1 MSSSGGPSE
10 RRISEGT
17 SENVKVFVR
26 IRPKS
31 RKEKNSGDAV
41 VVQTVD
47 SQRIGIANKQSSTT
61 FDFDGVFGCEASQE
75 EVYNQC
81 VRPYVDE
88 ILQGFSCVVFA
99 YGQTGT
105 GKTHTMQGCY
115 GEDRHNR
122 EGYGM
127 IPRVSEE
134 IFHRLESMNVEFS
147 MRASCIELYNEE
159 LKDLLYIPGSQ
170 DRPIKIQ
177 DSGDA
182 RGEVLMNVE
191 EVPVT
196 SAAQIY
202 TTLMKAMSRRVT
214 AQTGM
219 NDRSSRSHA
228 LFSLKVQIKETDPI
242 TGDQR
247 VKIGQLNLVDLAG
260 SECSSDSKSR
270 GKRAAEA
277 KNINQSLVTLGRVI
291 TALVK
296 QDGYIPYRDSKL
308 TRLLKESLGGKA
320 RTCIIATVSPCRT
333 QAKESKNTLNYAQ
346 NAKEIRNRPV
356 QNCQLSHASLIK
368 NLEGEILTLKRTLKA
383 QYAKNGVVLEKSA
396 YDAIQKELRQLRDQV
411 KSQGSALDKAEQKIA
426 FMEAASRA
434 EVEGVRATWDA
445 VIGSNAEVARRVSG
459 EAGGA
464 GGAAYRG
471 PPSLKL
477 MAEALETA
485 QGQILEVTAQR
496 DAALA
501 AQTDAASQLESLQ
514 TQDGS
519 KGSII
524 ARLEEQA
531 SLLKEKNA
539 RLEAKVMDL
548 TTQLV
553 ESRADT
559 AAEAEK
565 LVASQGVFDAFVATM
580 QQAVATA
587 KSDMPVAVA
596 GGVVTNKHVV
606 VASSSAAG
614 TPIMTPGLVAQRK
627 LSSGNGSSGSGRG
640 SGSSNDE
647 NDAPGSRR
655 VSKGKEIF
663 NQATTSSPLKYVTVS
678 VPCLPL
684 NDREYL
690 FDDLFVVALCVVAVR
705 VRVVW
710 KVRRVYLQCPVL
722 LARVCIR
729 RPAPLKQ
736 VRRSACGARPGNP
749 GRL

>member
-1 MSSSGGPSE
+1 MSSSGGASE
-10 RRISEGT
+10 RRISEGN

-115 GEDRHNR
+115 GEDRNNR
-122 EGYGM
+122 DGYGM

-396 YDAIQKELRQLRDQV
+396 YDVIQKELRQLREQT
-411 KSQGSALDKAEQKIA
+411 KSQSAALGKAEQKIA
-426 FMEAASRA
+426 AMEAANRA

-459 EAGGA
+459 EAGVGA
-464 GGAAYRG
+464 VYHG

-485 QGQILEVTAQR
+485 QSQILEVTAQR
-496 DAALA
+496 DAALV

-524 ARLEEQA
+524 TKLEEQA
-531 SLLKEKNA
+531 ALLKEKNA

-580 QQAVATA
+580 QQAVVTA
-587 KSDMPVAVA
+587 KSDMPIAVA

-614 TPIMTPGLVAQRK
+614 TPIMTPGLAAQRK
-627 LSSGNGSSGSGRG
+627 LSSGNG
-640 SGSSNDE
+640 SNDE

-663 NQATTSSPLKYVTVS
+663 NQATTSSPLKYGGQPVEH
-678 VPCLPL
+678 VPETPVAFSAKNGQDGLTGSKPKKNNL
-684 NDREYL
+684 TRILSLTAEYKSSRVQEL
-690 FDDLFVVALCVVAVR
+690 RNGGQSR
-705 VRVVW
+705 VRHH
-710 KVRRVYLQCPVL
+710 RE
-722 LARVCIR
+722 
-729 RPAPLKQ
+729 
-736 VRRSACGARPGNP
+736 
-749 GRL
+749 